1 MITYNEIYEGLRKE
15 KYSEQLQPLSKDFVK
30 QVAEYFK
37 EKKEMTK
44 KEEDLFSE
52 SIIKTKRQLE
62 NAVLIFKE
70 LMLKRKKKILHLAFI
85 AAETGITKRDFDNM
99 LDFEKEMF
107 EKIMQTM
114 ENTDKNVADLL
125 NSNTEEKE
133 AKMFLLNFKND
144 VEEFLGLEG
153 EKLGPFSKGEIV
165 SLPEQIARIL
175 VDDGKAEL
183 ISDE

>member
-1 MITYNEIYEGLRKE
+1 MITYNEIYEALRKE
-15 KYSEQLQPLSKDFVK
+15 KYSEQLQPLHRDFVK

-37 EKKEMTK
+37 EKKEMSN
-44 KEEDLFSE
+44 KEEDMFSE

-114 ENTDKNVADLL
+114 EQTDKNVSNQL
-125 NSNTEEKE
+125 NSNGGEKE
-133 AKMFLLNFKND
+133 ARMFLLNFKNE

-153 EKLGPFSKGEIV
+153 EKLGPFAKGEIV
-165 SLPEQIARIL
+165 SLPEQIAKIL
-175 VDDGKAEL
+175 VEDGKAEL
-183 ISDE
+183 ISDD